1 MLRRYNFYA
10 YTGQACRL
18 TTPTPY
24 ILQLKGFAPSPG
36 GDINNVKEFGS
47 GSVSLRAPVSA
58 SSATEGG
65 QGRDVY

>member
-1 MLRRYNFYA
+1 MGRGMSVA
-10 YTGQACRL
+10 
-18 TTPTPY
+18 TPTPN

-58 SSATEGG
+58 SSAAEGG